1 MVCFQWLEEGPVG
14 VDSEMGGAAM
24 EPAEL
29 TEKRKDQVLKAAKAC
44 MCLLRERFGVR
55 RLVLFDSLAGQG
67 IWPTQSEPS

>member
-1 MVCFQWLEEGPVG
+1 MVCCQWLEESPVG
-14 VDSEMGGAAM
+14 VDREMGGAAM

-55 RLVLFDSLAGQG
+55 RLVLFGSLAGQG
-67 IWPTQSEPS
+67 TWDIQAEPS